1 VNAPQAGCQRSERWR
16 FDEGRVRNAGY
27 TLRIENGSAR
37 PPGNA
42 SADAA
47 NANVTSITN
56 TPLTTPADETPQQ
69 PGLVARTKDRV
80 IESMSYVGGLSDL
93 AVQTI
98 QQAVRGPIERDILM
112 AQFDAIG
119 VSSMSI
125 VAITSL
131 FIGMVLAL
139 QTAYSLAEF
148 GGALFIGKVVS
159 LSLVRELAPVLMS
172 LMVGG
177 RVGAGITAEIGTM
190 KVTEQIDALRALATN
205 PVRKLVVPKVIAT
218 TLTLPLLTVLANF
231 IGILGGLIIAVGSL
245 HLTANFYIR
254 SVVETVKYND
264 LASGIGKTFFFGFAI
279 GLIACFNGLRTSG
292 GADGVGRSTT
302 ATVVTASITV
312 LIMDFFLTK
321 LFLFIF

>member
-1 VNAPQAGCQRSERWR
+1 MTDTALDLHPSEPGFIGRMRNRVEAALYYLGEITSLAG
-16 FDEGRVRNAGY
+16 
-27 TLRIENGSAR
+27 
-37 PPGNA
+37 
-42 SADAA
+42 
-47 NANVTSITN
+47 
-56 TPLTTPADETPQQ
+56 
-69 PGLVARTKDRV
+69 
-80 IESMSYVGGLSDL
+80 
-93 AVQTI
+93 QTI
-98 QQAVRGPIERDILM
+98 EEMWSNKPEGELLI
-112 AQFDAIG
+112 AQFDQIG
-119 VSSMSI
+119 FRSLSI

-148 GGALFIGKVVS
+148 GGSLFIGKVVS

-205 PVRKLVVPKVIAT
+205 PVRKLVVPRVMAT
-218 TLTLPLLTVLANF
+218 TLMLPLLTVLACF
-231 IGILGGLIIAVGSL
+231 IGILGGLLIAVGSL
-245 HLTANFYIR
+245 HLNSNFYIR

-279 GLIACFNGLRTSG
+279 GLIACYNGLRTSG
-292 GADGVGRSTT
+292 GADGVGRATT
-302 ATVVTASITV
+302 TTVVTASITI

-321 LFLFIF
+321 LFLLAF